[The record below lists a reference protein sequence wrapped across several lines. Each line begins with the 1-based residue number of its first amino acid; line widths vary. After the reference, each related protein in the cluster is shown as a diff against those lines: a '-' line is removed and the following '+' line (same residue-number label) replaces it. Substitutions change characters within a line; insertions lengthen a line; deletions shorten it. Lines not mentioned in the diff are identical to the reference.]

1 MGPIM
6 KRLLFVLAVI
16 PACVGGERS
25 DGQCPAGE
33 TCSPET
39 PSGLQFIGSSLV
51 GAFVVGGPL
60 ATAIGG
66 TQEIEL
72 DVEAAI
78 GVYVPLN
85 LAYTV
90 DDDGGTGVRFD
101 HQNGNIVTVRGA
113 GSFSNYLRILD
124 ATTNDLFDRKM
135 LAGAQIDTIAA
146 APATFDE
153 IPMGMPVAYAAGQ
166 VDVGVELSGAVQE
179 SSGPSVQ
186 RLVDT
191 SMVATLDGA
200 TQRAWDTLELPNASP
215 GDYALSVT
223 AGDSSAA
230 QLTVSVVDG
239 ADAMVAIDPAS
250 TIAPGDDICFAAT
263 NTGRFV
269 AGLAWSFTIN
279 GVPTTGTANCV
290 SGDQP
295 SGSVTVTA
303 SAGGQTAT
311 VEMTVVQSAVRRA
324 SHRPKLPPTAGERAA
339 M

>member
-1 MGPIM
+1 MAAIM
-6 KRLLFVLAVI
+6 KRLLVALALV

-25 DGQCPAGE
+25 DSGQCPTGE

-39 PSGLQFIGSSLV
+39 PSGLQFIGSSLL

-72 DVEAAI
+72 DIEAAI

-113 GSFSNYLRILD
+113 GSSSNYLRILD
-124 ATTNDLFDRKM
+124 ATTGDLFDRKM
-135 LAGAQIDTIAA
+135 LTGSQIAA
-146 APATFDE
+146 IAVVPATLDE
-153 IPMGMPVAYAAGQ
+153 IPTGMPVAYAAGQ
-166 VDVGVELSGAVQE
+166 VDVGVALLDASGE
-179 SSGPSVQ
+179 

-191 SMVATLDGA
+191 SMVATLGGA

-215 GDYALSVT
+215 GDFALSVT
-223 AGDSSAA
+223 AGDSSPS
-230 QLTVSVVDG
+230 QLTVSVVGG

-263 NTGRFV
+263 NAGRYV

-279 GVPTTGTANCV
+279 GVATAGTANCV

-295 SGSVTVTA
+295 SGDLTVTA

-311 VEMTVVQSAVRRA
+311 VEMTVVQSAVRHA
-324 SHRPKLPPTAGERAA
+324 SHRPQPLPTAGERAA

>member
-1 MGPIM
+1 M
-6 KRLLFVLAVI
+6 KRLLLVSLGLLLVI
-16 PACVGGERS
+16 PACVGGDRS
-25 DGQCPAGE
+25 DSGQCPAGE

-39 PSGLQFIGSSLV
+39 PSGLQFIGSSLL

-72 DVEAAI
+72 DIEAAI

-90 DDDGGTGVRFD
+90 DDDGGAGVRFD

-113 GSFSNYLRILD
+113 GSSSNYLRILD
-124 ATTNDLFDRKM
+124 ATTGDLFDRKM
-135 LAGAQIDTIAA
+135 LTGSQITTIALV
-146 APATFDE
+146 PATLDE
-153 IPMGMPVAYAAGQ
+153 IPSAMPIAFAAGQ
-166 VDVGVELSGAVQE
+166 ADVGVELLDSTGA
-179 SSGPSVQ
+179 

-200 TQRAWDTLELPNASP
+200 TQRAWDTLELANASA
-215 GDYALSVT
+215 GDFALSVT
-223 AGDSSAA
+223 AGDASTA

-239 ADAMVAIDPAS
+239 ADAMTEIDPAS

-263 NTGRFV
+263 NAGRFV

-279 GVPTTGTANCV
+279 GVPTAGTANCV

-295 SGSVTVTA
+295 SGSMTVTA

-324 SHRPKLPPTAGERAA
+324 SHRVQPLPTAGERAA

>member
-1 MGPIM
+1 MAPIM
-6 KRLLFVLAVI
+6 KRLLLGSLGLLLAT
-16 PACVGGERS
+16 PACVGGDRS
-25 DGQCPAGE
+25 DTGQCPAGE

-39 PSGLQFIGSSLV
+39 PSGLQFIGSSLL

-60 ATAIGG
+60 GTAIGG
-66 TQEIEL
+66 TQEVEL
-72 DVEAAI
+72 DIEAAI

-90 DDDGGTGVRFD
+90 DDDGGAGVRFD

-113 GSFSNYLRILD
+113 GSSSNYLRILD
-124 ATTNDLFDRKM
+124 ATSGDLFDRKM
-135 LAGAQIDTIAA
+135 LTGAQIDTIALV
-146 APATFDE
+146 PATLDE
-153 IPMGMPVAYAAGQ
+153 IPTGMQVAYAAGL
-166 VDVGVELSGAVQE
+166 VDVGVALLDANGE
-179 SSGPSVQ
+179 

-200 TQRAWDTLELPNASP
+200 TQRAWDTLELANASP
-215 GDYALSVT
+215 GDSALSVT
-223 AGDSSAA
+223 AGDSSTA
-230 QLTVSVVDG
+230 QLTVSIVDG
-239 ADAMVAIDPAS
+239 ADAMTEIDPAS

-263 NTGRFV
+263 NAGRFV

-279 GVPTTGTANCV
+279 GVPTAGTANCV

-295 SGSVTVTA
+295 SGTMTVIA

-311 VEMTVVQSAVRRA
+311 VEMTVVQSAVRHA
-324 SHRPKLPPTAGERAA
+324 SHRPQALPTAGDRAA